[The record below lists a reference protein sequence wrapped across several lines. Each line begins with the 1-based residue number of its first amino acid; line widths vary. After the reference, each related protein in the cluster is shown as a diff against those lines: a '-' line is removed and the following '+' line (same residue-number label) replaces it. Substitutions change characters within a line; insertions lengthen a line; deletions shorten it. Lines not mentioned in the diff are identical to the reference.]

1 MKRNQKNIIPKWI
14 LNHLNRIEVTLAQI
28 STAATRAWEWNN
40 TKCSRKWFIFFFFA
54 IYINF
59 VFLSSCFT
67 FISLCSIPLCSILF
81 KWFELI
87 CFTQFR
93 CLIFNSFKILLIFVF
108 LHNICITSFSGS
120 PIAALALKYMS
131 WHIVRDD
138 RTVPAMKFGRDV
150 VFRSLASECDTIH

>member
-1 MKRNQKNIIPKWI
+1 MNFESFKQNRSNASPNIDRSDARMRMKQHEMFPKMI
-14 LNHLNRIEVTLAQI
+14 H
-28 STAATRAWEWNN
+28 
-40 TKCSRKWFIFFFFA
+40 FFFLQF
-54 IYINF
+54 ISILYF
-59 VFLSSCFT
+59 SHSPLSSCFT